1 MRYSVSVALLS
12 ALVSSTA
19 AGAADTVA
27 ARADVR
33 RDVLVTAQGAASTSE
48 LWELPGSLKSMFPN
62 RFPTHALSQGP
73 LLAQATESS
82 VTDPVSTGKP
92 EKSPGRALLL
102 SAILPGAGE
111 FYAGARKRAA
121 LFFGL
126 EVAALA
132 LWSSWNG
139 EGKDLETEFRQ
150 LADSDKGWDV
160 LAYLAWDSSSISSR
174 SSKTHHLPCQ
184 SFIEDDSKEFSD
196 CPDQQQYYELIG
208 KYDQFVAGWTD
219 VNDLTENAVEF
230 SEIDSVENYHSA
242 QRLDYEDRRNESNKL
257 LKRATNVTGVILV
270 NHVLSAISA
279 ARAGRSTAP
288 SPGAGAYPAGRTHY
302 AVVLP
307 AQSGFDGTPMFMAY
321 RRF

>member
-33 RDVLVTAQGAASTSE
+33 RDLLVTAQGAEPKSE
-48 LWELPGSLKSMFPN
+48 LWEFPGSLPSMFPTDA
-62 RFPTHALSQGP
+62 FSQGP
-73 LLAQATESS
+73 LLAQRGGDSS
-82 VTDPVSTGKP
+82 MDSVSIGKP
-92 EKSPGRALLL
+92 LKSPPRAFLL
-102 SAILPGAGE
+102 SFVLPGAGE

-126 EVAALA
+126 EVAARVVRSN
-132 LWSSWNG
+132 WRG
-139 EGKDLETEFRQ
+139 EGKDLEDEFRQ
-150 LADSDKGWDV
+150 LADSGQGWDA

-184 SFIEDDSKEFSD
+184 EFIETGDDDKKFSD
-196 CPDQQQYYELIG
+196 CPDKQQYYELIG
-208 KYDQFVAGWTD
+208 KYDQFVAGWKD
-219 VNDLTENAVEF
+219 VIDQHGNSVEF

-242 QRLDYEDRRNESNKL
+242 QRIAYEDNRNDSNKL
-257 LKRATNVTGVILV
+257 LKRATNISGLMLV

-279 ARAGRSTAP
+279 ARAARSTAP
-288 SPGAGAYPAGRTHY
+288 SSAAGAYPAGRTHY

-307 AQSGFDGTPMFMAY
+307 TQSGFDGTPMFMAY